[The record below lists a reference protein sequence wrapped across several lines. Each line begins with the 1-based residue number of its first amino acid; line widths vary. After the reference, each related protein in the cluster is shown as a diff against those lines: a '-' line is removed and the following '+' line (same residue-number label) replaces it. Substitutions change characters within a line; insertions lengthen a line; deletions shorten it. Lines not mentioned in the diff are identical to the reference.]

1 MNFATLLFMS
11 RALSQAIAT
20 SCLAF
25 AGGIL
30 IILLAR
36 GQKLSFRYTAGWLL
50 LLSVSALSGVLI
62 PITEPLARS
71 LGTTPGVLVSG
82 MAIII
87 LVLICIQLSVS
98 ISGLQKQLQTLA
110 EEIAIQN
117 HEKAENTLAQDSK

>member
-1 MNFATLLFMS
+1 MS
-11 RALSQAIAT
+11 PALSQAIAT

-25 AGGIL
+25 VGGIL
-30 IILLAR
+30 IISLAR
-36 GQKLSFRYTAGWLL
+36 AQKLSFRYTAGWLL
-50 LLSVSALSGVLI
+50 LLSVSALSGALI

-71 LGTTPGVLVSG
+71 LSTTPGVLVSG

-98 ISGLQKQLQTLA
+98 ISGLQKQLQMLA

-117 HEKAENTLAQDSK
+117 HENAENTLAQDSK